1 MLSEHTPAL
10 TVSALDDDEG
20 YTWFSPLPVIA
31 LCSRIYYLLETH
43 KISIHLQRLEVADY
57 DDESQAQHVVV
68 VTKLRGNL
76 DGGHL
81 QRQFKLLLQNYDRD
95 RQLSIADGRHVLD
108 ILEASPLSLINLT
121 ELSVAEQRD
130 KIDGYILE
138 SMRGHQTVAPHTQM
152 HTYAVRL
159 HMDIHLFLVNLR
171 HHIPA
176 AYTPPML
183 MQVLF
188 GIFSGH
194 QHRSAIADTDGLD
207 QDGDKRMLL
216 TLRELEMLRYISEGC
231 SNREIAGRCCI
242 AEGTVKRHLSNIYIK
257 LDANSRTQAI
267 ARAQSLKLLVP
278 MEHER

>member
-1 MLSEHTPAL
+1 MLSEHTPML
-10 TVSALDDDEG
+10 TASALEDES

-31 LCSRIYYLLETH
+31 LCSRIHFLLETYRLA
-43 KISIHLQRLEVADY
+43 IHLQRLEVADY

-68 VTKLRGNL
+68 VTKLRGTL
-76 DGGHL
+76 DGSHL

-95 RQLSIADGRHVLD
+95 RRLSITDEQRRLD
-108 ILEASPLSLINLT
+108 TLDALPLSLINLT

-130 KIDGYILE
+130 QIDKYISE
-138 SMRGHQTVAPHTQM
+138 SILSCQGVVPHSQM
-152 HTYAVRL
+152 HTYAVHL
-159 HMDIHLFLVNLR
+159 HMDVHLFLVNLW
-171 HHIPA
+171 HYTPA
-176 AYTPPML
+176 TYTPPKL

-188 GIFSGH
+188 DIFSG
-194 QHRSAIADTDGLD
+194 QKHRSAIADAGSPD
-207 QDGDKRMLL
+207 QDGDKGMLL
-216 TLRELEMLRYISEGC
+216 TVRELEMLRHISEGC

-267 ARAQSLKLLVP
+267 ARAQSLKLLAP